1 MSDNSQVPLSVI
13 VIPCQ
18 VIGIENLRCRRL
30 QRDKMKHPK
39 NEQMLKPAFPKL
51 SPDVSLEYYVRKED
65 PVGKIFGKP

>member
-1 MSDNSQVPLSVI
+1 
-13 VIPCQ
+13 
-18 VIGIENLRCRRL
+18 
-30 QRDKMKHPK
+30 MKHPK